1 MKHLKLFLCIAII
14 FLGSKTAS
22 AQDPVIENTPV
33 KIQNTSWKGTFFVPS
48 PQECIMTFTSD
59 TAYLKINGESIETST
74 FTINGDTLT
83 FHKVS
88 GGSPCGMDIIG
99 IYKMDIKDDLLS
111 ISVIADD
118 CQARA
123 MGFPTEPLTAI
134 KE

>member
-1 MKHLKLFLCIAII
+1 MKKLKLFLCFAIL
-14 FLGSKTAS
+14 FLGIKNAS
-22 AQDPVIENTPV
+22 AQDPVADNANQQ
-33 KIQNTSWKGTFFVPS
+33 IQNTSWKGTFFVPS

-99 IYKMDIKDDLLS
+99 IYKMDIKDDLLT
-111 ISVIADD
+111 ISVIEDD